1 MSALMNV
8 TTWGSRVSGGSFRG
22 RGGQDVLFCE
32 MHLDYNSVR
41 QRRKGGVFPGFGNC
55 SVVGKSSLLQQ
66 DRVRRFGERGGDPT
80 GWKEARWR
88 TIWR

>member
-41 QRRKGGVFPGFGNC
+41 QRRKGGVFPGFKN
-55 SVVGKSSLLQQ
+55 
-66 DRVRRFGERGGDPT
+66 
-80 GWKEARWR
+80 
-88 TIWR
+88 